1 MAAPVDENGKK
12 LRGKAR
18 MQAKKQARQTGF
30 TARARADF
38 AAWALGETDETSETP
53 SKAAE

>member
-1 MAAPVDENGKK
+1 LSAPVDENGKK

-30 TARARADF
+30 TSRARADF
-38 AAWALGETDETSETP
+38 AEWAHGEASSE
-53 SKAAE
+53 AAE